1 MKKLNICIA
10 GIGNVGS
17 ELIKSIE
24 ENKSYYEKKSS
35 FQFNIIGISAK
46 NKNKNR
52 NVDINNYRCLN

>member
-24 ENKSYYEKKSS
+24 ENKSYYEKKILFS
-35 FQFNIIGISAK
+35 I
-46 NKNKNR
+46 
-52 NVDINNYRCLN
+52 